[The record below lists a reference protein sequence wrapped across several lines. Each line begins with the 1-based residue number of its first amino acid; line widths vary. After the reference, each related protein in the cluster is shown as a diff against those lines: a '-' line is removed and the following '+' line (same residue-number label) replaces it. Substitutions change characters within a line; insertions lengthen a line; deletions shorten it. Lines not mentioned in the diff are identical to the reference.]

1 MRRRQLIAW
10 GWQGLVCAAVAA
22 LVLLFAHDARE
33 NLATRHIATGFH
45 FLSQTAPIPIGETPI
60 PYTPSVSTYGRAF
73 LIGVLNTLK
82 VAVPGCVV
90 ATLWGTLVGLARLS
104 RIPLLARLA
113 ALYVQLLRNIPL
125 LLQLFFWYGLAQLLP
140 PPRQALEPLPSV
152 FLSNRGLVFP
162 AFSGAGP
169 LFLGLVVFLAG
180 LWLIPRLMAGAG
192 LAGRGGAAAGGLLSL
207 GLGGLAVI
215 ALHPTFAFDPPTLRG
230 FNFRGGIALSPEY
243 VALFTGLVLYTAS
256 YIAEIV
262 RGGLLAIPRGQWEA
276 ARALG
281 LSEGGVLR
289 LVILPQ
295 TLRIVIPPMIS
306 QYLNL
311 LKNSSLAVAI
321 GYQDLA
327 SITETILNQ
336 TGQAI
341 EAIALMMAV
350 YLGLSLSVSFALNLF
365 DARLRR
371 ERGA

>member
-1 MRRRQLIAW
+1 MHKRQLIAW
-10 GWQGLVCAAVAA
+10 GWQILACAGVAA
-22 LVLLFAHDARE
+22 LIFLFAHDARE

-60 PYTPSVSTYGRAF
+60 AYTPSVSTYGRAF

-82 VAVPGCVV
+82 VALPGCVV
-90 ATLWGTLVGLARLS
+90 ATLWGTAVGLARLS
-104 RIPLLARLA
+104 RIPLLSRLA
-113 ALYVQLLRNIPL
+113 AAYVQGLRNVPL
-125 LLQLFFWYGLAQLLP
+125 LLQLFFWYGIAELLP
-140 PPRQALEPLPSV
+140 PPRQALELLPGV

-162 AFSGAGP
+162 ALSGSGA
-169 LFLGLVVFLAG
+169 LFLAALVFLAAWVG
-180 LWLIPRLMAGAG
+180 LPRLFAKAAPAKHA
-192 LAGRGGAAAGGLLSL
+192 LVLRAGGAAALGALTLVALSPHF
-207 GLGGLAVI
+207 AV
-215 ALHPTFAFDPPTLRG
+215 DPPVLRG
-230 FNFRGGIALSPEY
+230 FNFRGGVSLSPEY

-276 ARALG
+276 GRALG
-281 LSEGGVLR
+281 FSEASVLR
-289 LVILPQ
+289 LVVLPQ

-350 YLGLSLSVSFALNLF
+350 YLGLSLSVSLALNLF
-365 DARLRR
+365 DARLKR
-371 ERGA
+371 ERGS